1 MNIQRLSKQSAKQL
15 WDIWLAGEPVTECP
29 ELSKDERAF
38 RRKFIESVENAG
50 GCSDPAIDIPSALE
64 LYYRLLPLRADG
76 FTLGMAS
83 DDGIWRSL
91 TMRVI
96 PDYVAKRWGI
106 KQTKSNGEIVEQ
118 SSHFWSQPQR
128 NWLKALWWY
137 CHFADRGDADESSAG
152 RLFKSIESHSDAI
165 QGLVE
170 RPGRKGFDVA
180 LNRELLS
187 RLADR
192 AMPVDKFKELLKLN
206 TAASRLAVP
215 ALCDGGASGYVDS
228 LVRKLGS

>member
-1 MNIQRLSKQSAKQL
+1 MDVQRFSKQAAKQL
-15 WDIWLAGEPVTECP
+15 WETWLAGQPVAECP
-29 ELSKDERAF
+29 NLSKDERSF
-38 RRKFIESVENAG
+38 RGKLIEHAERAG
-50 GCSDPAIDIPSALE
+50 GCSDPAIDIPIALE
-64 LYYRLLPLRADG
+64 LYYRLLPLCAG
-76 FTLGMAS
+76 HFTLGMAS

-137 CHFADRGDADESSAG
+137 CHFADRGDADEASSEG
-152 RLFKSIESHSDAI
+152 LLRSIQSHSDAI

-187 RLADR
+187 RLTNKT
-192 AMPVDKFKELLKLN
+192 MTVDKFKELLKIN
-206 TAASRLAVP
+206 TAASRLTVP
-215 ALCDGGASGYVDS
+215 ALCDGGAAGYVDS
-228 LVRKLGS
+228 LILKLES

>member
-1 MNIQRLSKQSAKQL
+1 MDIQRLSKQSAARL
-15 WDIWLAGEPVTECP
+15 WDTWLTGQPVSECP
-29 ELSKDERAF
+29 ELSNDERTF
-38 RRKFIESVENAG
+38 RRKFIESAENAG
-50 GCSDPAIDIPSALE
+50 GCSDPAIDIPAALE
-64 LYYRLLPLRADG
+64 LYYRLLPLRAGG

-91 TMRVI
+91 TMRAI

-106 KQTKSNGEIVEQ
+106 KQTKPNGEIVEQ

-137 CHFADRGDADESSAG
+137 CHFADRGDADESFAG
-152 RLFKSIESHSDAI
+152 RLFKSIKSHSDAI

-180 LNRELLS
+180 LNRELLL
-187 RLADR
+187 RLADK
-192 AMPVDKFKELLKLN
+192 AMTVDKFKELLKLN
-206 TAASRLAVP
+206 TAASRLAAP
-215 ALCDGGASGYVDS
+215 AFCDGGVAGYVDS
-228 LVRKLGS
+228 LMRKLGS